1 MLSQLRI
8 VNGLMEI
15 PDFRQFFL
23 SLLQER
29 LLSFSVGLRDALV
42 GFLRPFDYL
51 YLLICQFRFCF
62 STFLPRFDCLHVR
75 KDQFPFLL
83 CLFLFLLFFNRLEL
97 LLFLILRSSDAS
109 LSWWSSSLPD
119 LIFCFHFLS
128 LNLDVP
134 IV

>member
-75 KDQFPFLL
+75 KD
-83 CLFLFLLFFNRLEL
+83 
-97 LLFLILRSSDAS
+97 
-109 LSWWSSSLPD
+109 
-119 LIFCFHFLS
+119 
-128 LNLDVP
+128 
-134 IV
+134 